1 MLEDASQASL
11 VPDIVVVY
19 VLVLNKVFI
28 LFIDCIVRQ
37 MHTEIIQITA
47 EWWNVFF
54 SRKAS
59 KTLFEEKNSDWDN
72 GCY

>member
-19 VLVLNKVFI
+19 VLVLNKVLI

-47 EWWNVFF
+47 EW
-54 SRKAS
+54 
-59 KTLFEEKNSDWDN
+59 
-72 GCY
+72 